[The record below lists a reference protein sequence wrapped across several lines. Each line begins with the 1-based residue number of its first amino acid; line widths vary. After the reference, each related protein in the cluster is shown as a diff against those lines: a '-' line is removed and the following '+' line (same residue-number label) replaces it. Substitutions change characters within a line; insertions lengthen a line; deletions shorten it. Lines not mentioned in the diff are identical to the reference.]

1 MCAVVPYEM
10 GAERLATMTNWN
22 WVFTLPH
29 VRPRIPTAQ
38 ESRGIAVHAYM
49 RVLAVVLTLSV
60 GVACGVGC
68 GGSSR
73 KANSPDDEN
82 SEEVVEESPSEE
94 AESSAEAEESSDED
108 KEKAASRPAKKRRP
122 PKRRRHVEAAP
133 APEPP
138 PVVRKPPPPPPVE
151 EPAPEEPAPAPAY
164 VDNTE
169 PSDDTLEA
177 EARRRCRWKN
187 VAPYRPEWANAISPP
202 VQRKITSKP
211 ICPYGTPP
219 AVLRVARQIAVQQT
233 KTKR

>member
-1 MCAVVPYEM
+1 
-10 GAERLATMTNWN
+10 
-22 WVFTLPH
+22 
-29 VRPRIPTAQ
+29 
-38 ESRGIAVHAYM
+38 M
-49 RVLAVVLTLSV
+49 RFLAVVLTLSV

-82 SEEVVEESPSEE
+82 SEEVVEETSSEE

-108 KEKAASRPAKKRRP
+108 KEKATARPAKKRR

-151 EPAPEEPAPAPAY
+151 EPPPEAPAPAPAY
-164 VDNTE
+164 VENTE
-169 PSDDTLEA
+169 PAGDDALEA

-219 AVLRVARQIAVQQT
+219 AVLRIARQIAVQQT